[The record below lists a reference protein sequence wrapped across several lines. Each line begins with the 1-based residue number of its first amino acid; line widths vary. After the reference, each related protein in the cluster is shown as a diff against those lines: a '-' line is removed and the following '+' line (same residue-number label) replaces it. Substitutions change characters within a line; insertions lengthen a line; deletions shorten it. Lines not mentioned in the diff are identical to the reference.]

1 MKFDYVSWEAFATI
15 LTGVLAVGA
24 ATFVGVRQHQTIQRQ
39 ADIQALALNA
49 SLFDRRM
56 VIVTAFSEHS
66 VALKWHRE
74 AIVSTRQS
82 LAEKSREVPFLFSGE
97 VMEIVEEGWRL
108 STKIGSC
115 VEAMN
120 GEQLEENKAAI
131 ADACGLDG
139 LMKAYKALDARFYSA
154 VSPVMT
160 LHAIR

>member
-1 MKFDYVSWEAFATI
+1 MEFDYVSWEAFATI

-24 ATFVGVRQHQTIQRQ
+24 ATFVGLRQHQTIRRQ

-56 VIVTAFSEHS
+56 VIVAAFGEHAN
-66 VALKWHRE
+66 ALKWRPEELDE
-74 AIVSTRQS
+74 ARRN
-82 LAEKSREVPFLFSGE
+82 LAEKSREAAFLFPAV
-97 VMEIVEEGWRL
+97 VMEIIDDAWSL

-115 VEAMN
+115 GEAMR
-120 GEQLEENKAAI
+120 GEAHIGNKDAI
-131 ADACGLDG
+131 AQAYGLDG
-139 LMKAYKALDARFYSA
+139 LLESFKRLDERFYAA